1 MDDKQLKQALGE
13 LKRRLPPSPSG
24 DPRRTAHC
32 LTYSRARALA
42 LDPDRATA
50 AERAHTTQCHR
61 CRHLL
66 ASFSRH
72 LPHLSLWTLTRR
84 QLGTLRPAEVEAV
97 EYHLL
102 DGGCREC
109 AARAEQLAHSPLAPL
124 QLPAPHRLPDPAV
137 ARAAVREPEVLVRG
151 QNGDLEAD
159 LVQDG
164 DELCLEVRT
173 RNPQHRHRLVGYVFE
188 AETGEAL
195 LEGYLVLGPD
205 TEGWYAAPQ
214 RLDPER
220 LRADVLR
227 CCQALLVMAVPPGSL
242 SAEEW
247 ERVRES
253 APGPDA
259 GAEVQDAWREFCRK
273 SLEQPEAL
281 PAAALETLRSLADV
295 HD

>member
-1 MDDKQLKQALGE
+1 MDDEQLKQALNK
-13 LKRRLPPSPSG
+13 LKQRLPPPLSG

-42 LDPDRATA
+42 LNPGRTTA
-50 AERAHTTQCHR
+50 AERAHTAQCRR

-66 ASFSRH
+66 ASFGRH
-72 LPHLSLWTLTRR
+72 LPHLSVWTLIRR

-102 DGGCREC
+102 HGGCREC
-109 AARAEQLAHSPLAPL
+109 AARVEQLAHSPLALL
-124 QLPAPHRLPDPAV
+124 QLPAPHLLPDPAV
-137 ARAAVREPEVLVRG
+137 AHAAVRAPEVLVRG
-151 QNGDLEAD
+151 HNGDLEAD
-159 LVQDG
+159 LVVDG

-173 RNPQHRHRLVGYVFE
+173 RNPQHLHRLVGYVFE

-214 RLDPER
+214 RIDPER

-227 CCQALLVMAVPPGSL
+227 CCQALLVMLAPPTSL
-242 SAEEW
+242 NAEEW
-247 ERVRES
+247 QRVRES

-259 GAEVQDAWREFCRK
+259 DAEVKGAWRAFSRK

-281 PAAALETLRSLADV
+281 PTVAVETLRSIAKQ
-295 HD
+295 HS

>member
-1 MDDKQLKQALGE
+1 MDDQQLKKALGK
-13 LKRRLPPSPSG
+13 LKQRLPPPPSG
-24 DPRRTAHC
+24 DPSRTAHC

-42 LDPDRATA
+42 LNPGRTTA
-50 AERAHTTQCHR
+50 DERAHIAQCRR
-61 CRHLL
+61 CGQLL
-66 ASFSRH
+66 ASFGRH
-72 LPHLSLWTLTRR
+72 LPHLSVWTLTRR
-84 QLGTLRPAEVEAV
+84 QLGTLRPAEEEAV

-109 AARAEQLAHSPLAPL
+109 AARAEQLAHSPLGLL
-124 QLPAPHRLPDPAV
+124 QLPAPHLLPDPAV
-137 ARAAVREPEVLVRG
+137 ARAAARAPEVLVRG
-151 QNGDLEAD
+151 QHGDLEAD
-159 LVQDG
+159 LVVEG

-173 RNPQHRHRLVGYVFE
+173 RNPQHLHRLVGYVFE

-214 RLDPER
+214 RIDPER

-227 CCQALLVMAVPPGSL
+227 CCQALLVMVLHPASL

-247 ERVRES
+247 QRVRES

-259 GAEVQDAWREFCRK
+259 DAEVKDAWRAFCRE
-273 SLEQPEAL
+273 SLEQPEAIPL
-281 PAAALETLRSLADV
+281 VAQETLRSIAERYS
-295 HD
+295 